1 MKKILIALFVIV
13 QVSLLMTPSRLN
25 AQTEE
30 KEKSFSREQGYFIR
44 PELYGAVL
52 AEFGY
57 QINPNLQFSLGG
69 GVELGDSYVIPELV
83 LGARAYATDTK
94 WTAFFDYHLGVL
106 LFGDIALPT
115 HRFTV
120 GPSYKNFDFGGGIM
134 YMYANAVGGIWAPCL
149 NIGFNFRFPKK

>member
-13 QVSLLMTPSRLN
+13 QVSFLMAPSKMN

-30 KEKSFSREQGYFIR
+30 TGFSREQGYFVR

-57 QINPNLQFSLGG
+57 QINPNLQFSVGA
-69 GVELGDSYVIPELV
+69 GVELADEAAIPELV
-83 LGARAYATDTK
+83 LGARAYASDKK
-94 WTAFFDYHLGVL
+94 WTVFFDYHLGL
-106 LFGDIALPT
+106 LLLGGVALPD
-115 HRFTV
+115 HRLSV
-120 GPSYKNFDFGGGIM
+120 GPSYKNFDFGAGIM
-134 YMYANAVGGIWAPCL
+134 YMNVDGVGVWGPCL